1 MFRLGKILF
10 IAILACLTSCSS
22 DDGDEEFGIRSYS
35 VPQVP
40 LDIEKERLVLVD
52 SEAELN
58 RIFAGHTEE
67 LLSIDFSTSKL
78 LLIHG
83 SDFKQVKA
91 IILDSFYKYKSDDY
105 YSMIVRVE
113 AEDIDKDCYWTAAYL
128 VPRRFN
134 TPIGLCLSITYGY
147 VTADVKMFFF
157 NKKEGWGRE

>member
-10 IAILACLTSCSS
+10 TAILACLTSCGS
-22 DDGDEEFGIRSYS
+22 DDGDEEFGISSCS

-40 LDIEKERLVLVD
+40 LDIEKHRLVLVD

-67 LLSIDFSTSKL
+67 LPQIDFSTSKL

-83 SDFKQVKA
+83 SHHKQVKE
-91 IILDSFYKYKSDDY
+91 IILNSFYKYESNDY
-105 YSMIVRVE
+105 YSMLVRVE

>member
-22 DDGDEEFGIRSYS
+22 DDSSEEFGIRSYS

-40 LDIEKERLVLVD
+40 LDIEKERLVLVE

-83 SDFKQVKA
+83 SYFKQVKA
-91 IILDSFYKYKSDDY
+91 IILDSFYKYESDDY
-105 YSMIVRVE
+105 YSMLVRVE
-113 AEDIDKDCYWTAAYL
+113 TEDIDKDCYWTAAYL

-134 TPIGLCLSITYGY
+134 TPICLNLSIPRYHYFDYTWLY
-147 VTADVKMFFF
+147 F
-157 NKKEGWGRE
+157 KK

>member
-40 LDIEKERLVLVD
+40 LDIEKERLVLVE

-58 RIFAGHTEE
+58 RIFAGHTKE

-83 SDFKQVKA
+83 SHFKQVKA

-113 AEDIDKDCYWTAAYL
+113 EEDIDKECYWTAAYL

-134 TPIGLCLSITYGY
+134 TPICLNLSIPRYHYFDYTWLYFE
-147 VTADVKMFFF
+147 K
-157 NKKEGWGRE
+157 

>member
-10 IAILACLTSCSS
+10 IAILACLTSCGS
-22 DDGDEEFGIRSYS
+22 GGEEFGIHSYS

-67 LLSIDFSTSKL
+67 LLWIDFSTSKL

-83 SDFKQVKA
+83 SHYKQIKA
-91 IILDSFYKYKSDDY
+91 IILDSFYKYKSKDY
-105 YSMIVRVE
+105 YSMHVKVE
-113 AEDIDKDCYWTAAYL
+113 AEDIDKDCYWTAAYI

-134 TPIGLCLSITYGY
+134 TPIGLYLS
-147 VTADVKMFFF
+147 VSHSAHTADVKMFFF

>member
-10 IAILACLTSCSS
+10 IAILACLTSCGS
-22 DDGDEEFGIRSYS
+22 DDGDEEFGISSCS

-40 LDIEKERLVLVD
+40 LDIEKHRLVLVD

-67 LLSIDFSTSKL
+67 LPQIDFSTSKL

-83 SDFKQVKA
+83 SHHKQVKE
-91 IILDSFYKYKSDDY
+91 ITLNSFYKYESNDY
-105 YSMIVRVE
+105 YSMLVRVE

>member
-10 IAILACLTSCSS
+10 IAILACLTSCGS
-22 DDGDEEFGIRSYS
+22 GGEEFGIRSCS

-40 LDIEKERLVLVD
+40 LDIKKKRLVLVE

-67 LLSIDFSTSKL
+67 LPPIDFSISKL

-83 SDFKQVKA
+83 SHYKQIKA
-91 IILDSFYKYKSDDY
+91 IILDSFYKYESYDY
-105 YSMIVRVE
+105 YSMHVSVE
-113 AEDIDKDCYWTAAYL
+113 TEDIDKDCYWTAAYL

-134 TPIGLCLSITYGY
+134 TPIGLTMSVSYG
-147 VTADVKMFFF
+147 VETCDIKMLYFD
-157 NKKEGWGRE
+157 KKEEWRWR

>member
-10 IAILACLTSCSS
+10 IAILACLTSCGS
-22 DDGDEEFGIRSYS
+22 GDEEFGIRSCS

-40 LDIEKERLVLVD
+40 LDIEKKRLVLVD

-83 SDFKQVKA
+83 WHFKQVKA

-105 YSMIVRVE
+105 YSMLVRVE
-113 AEDIDKDCYWTAAYL
+113 EEDIDKDCYWTAAYL
-128 VPRRFN
+128 VPRCFN
-134 TPIGLCLSITYGY
+134 TPICLNLSVPRYHYFDYTWLYFE
-147 VTADVKMFFF
+147 K
-157 NKKEGWGRE
+157 

>member
-10 IAILACLTSCSS
+10 IAILVCLTSCGS
-22 DDGDEEFGIRSYS
+22 GDEEFGISSCS

-58 RIFAGHTEE
+58 RIFAGHTKE

-83 SDFKQVKA
+83 SHYKQIKA
-91 IILDSFYKYKSDDY
+91 IILDSFYKYKSKDY
-105 YSMIVRVE
+105 YSMHVRVE
-113 AEDIDKDCYWTAAYL
+113 AEDIDKECYWTAAYL

-134 TPIGLCLSITYGY
+134 TPICLNLSIPHRFQYYDYTWLY
-147 VTADVKMFFF
+147 F
-157 NKKEGWGRE
+157 KK